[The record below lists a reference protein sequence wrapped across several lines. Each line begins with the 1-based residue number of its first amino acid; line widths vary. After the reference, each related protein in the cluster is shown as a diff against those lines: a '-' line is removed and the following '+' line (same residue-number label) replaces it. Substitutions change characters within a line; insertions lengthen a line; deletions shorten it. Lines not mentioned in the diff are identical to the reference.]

1 MTGKQKNLN
10 LKNET
15 KNDSD
20 FENVQLPHY
29 SRIDQFKCGAC
40 NLRFKTISMLH
51 NHLSNHVEGG
61 SYYFHH
67 NTGVAFPKFDMVCSY
82 TQYSYSGKARDD
94 ACDTFIDKE
103 HDKQRSNDYEPA
115 PQHQV
120 PGDYHSLSQSSN
132 QGKERKSNRLSKP
145 NKKYEACI
153 TGKELKSYFGQ
164 KDKKLDGTE
173 RSPKDIHIDCDIEL
187 HATQCACHVLSVEK
201 DHCDRIG
208 NDTVT
213 EGLDKTEIVVLNKEI
228 ASKNT
233 NLKTTNGD
241 DVKDD
246 KQDVNNEHLAIATD
260 VNVGTESKMHGSQN
274 YKSNDEQTATEALL
288 EIGKSERAISSGK
301 SESKKSEEQ
310 SHTCVEEDSSC
321 QKGQRVKKCPVCGK
335 AGNSVMISYHK
346 HLHGPGYSCER
357 CGLQFQHPKILQ
369 KHLLQHQT
377 KQFTCEKC
385 GAKFYRKQYL
395 ITHQLLHTGERP
407 FMCEECGQ
415 SYRSLTNLN
424 RHVRHTHKQLRK
436 YECDV
441 CKERFFRIDH
451 MKNHRV
457 RHFEAK
463 LQCQHCGRAFKILPD
478 LQRHMKTHTGEK
490 TAYCPVC
497 QHGFISMYHYY
508 QHMDRKHGV
517 DKEKAK
523 LIKLHR
529 PTKRMPTAEQDRDIH
544 TAVNPDIS
552 VVGTTRNSG
561 NMRTNDSE
569 WDTGETD
576 KMPIVKQVI
585 TIRRVKK
592 SDVSGLL
599 EKDQSDEAGG
609 SEVKNGFSNCL
620 PSVDLNQIETSD
632 TGDVQVIDELDVE
645 SSRETSKHVEHLQ
658 GTLSEV
664 GGEELMDIIEEEV
677 MVDSEMGVI
686 TQYIDG
692 GSISVINPDCGYA
705 SEIVIDNLMDD
716 G

>member
-369 KHLLQHQT
+369 
-377 KQFTCEKC
+377 
-385 GAKFYRKQYL
+385 
-395 ITHQLLHTGERP
+395 
-407 FMCEECGQ
+407 
-415 SYRSLTNLN
+415 
-424 RHVRHTHKQLRK
+424 
-436 YECDV
+436 
-441 CKERFFRIDH
+441 
-451 MKNHRV
+451 NHRV